1 MNPIWKETIVD
12 CPIHGKRI
20 TKIPIF
26 QQNPSFNTKYY
37 AYQNT
42 SNYYS
47 TETEPS
53 YANNSSYMIKNN
65 TNRNP
70 YINYNMGRN
79 QAINNNVNKNIS
91 LSNAYKS
98 SLNNPIRI
106 YGNGNAK
113 YEIKSNVYSSRN
125 KPVNVKNSVNSYRIN
140 DNSRQQQINSYKN
153 KNIIQHRSYNKLDI
167 NQKESKAFY
176 RRRNENNLE
185 QKKFEDEGIYNR
197 SRKNKYSYDLKD
209 MNKLDPEY
217 INKTYNN
224 INITKVP
231 TPRQGTTKLNNGI
244 KKYSCKT
251 NDVINKRIII
261 TEPRNI
267 SERNKNSMLVNTTDL
282 NNYKFY
288 ISRDNYLNNN
298 NKIQYSMHTQPVN
311 QIKRIYSERNPYNNI
326 LRTDYNDDYDY
337 NESAYY
343 EINQY
348 MNKMN
353 DNKYN
358 MNYGYNDNRGLIK
371 YNRSSPIYNDIN
383 YSQYNKNSVPIMQRK
398 YKKIKLPHN
407 TEINEDNFNN
417 IKKKKKILKFKV
429 HDLKELRENEF
440 KIEKSHDDNK
450 EKDDENVEEHVEKY
464 FDKDGNCI
472 GGKKIIIKQ
481 EYDNGQK
488 IIKKFVEEKYK
499 QDSDYEI
506 LKKQGE
512 NNYGKQTKNQVKK
525 ETIITSTI
533 KSSNNDTIEANQE
546 ENNNINTIVTFGIN
560 SKKEDDLDNT
570 KEEKEADEQNIEVN
584 SEFEEEEIEEK
595 IEENK
600 KIEEKNEI
608 ENNEEFS
615 KSPEEDNNSAILE
628 EMNKENG
635 GISKEIKDINEVKN
649 IQSEEE
655 NNLNKNIPQ
664 IEKEELADGNKE
676 NNM

>member
-1 MNPIWKETIVD
+1 MEPIWKETIVD

-26 QQNPSFNTKYY
+26 PQNTAFNTKYY
-37 AYQNT
+37 AYKNT
-42 SNYYS
+42 GNYY
-47 TETEPS
+47 TAETEPS
-53 YANNSSYMIKNN
+53 NTNNSSFFYKANS
-65 TNRNP
+65 NRSP
-70 YINYNMGRN
+70 YINYNTGRN
-79 QAINNNVNKNIS
+79 RTINNNINEDVS

-113 YEIKSNVYSSRN
+113 YEIKSNAKSSMD
-125 KPVNVKNSVNSYRIN
+125 KPVNIKNSINSYREKN
-140 DNSRQQQINSYKN
+140 FSGQQKINSNN
-153 KNIIQHRSYNKLDI
+153 KSIVPNHSYNKLDI
-167 NQKESKAFY
+167 NKKESKAFY
-176 RRRNENNLE
+176 RRRNEDNYE
-185 QKKFEDEGIYNR
+185 QKRIEDKKEYNK
-197 SRKNKYSYDLKD
+197 SRKNKYSFDLKVTD
-209 MNKLDPEY
+209 KLDNEY
-217 INKTYNN
+217 INKTYSN
-224 INITKVP
+224 INISNVAVP
-231 TPRQGTTKLNNGI
+231 RKKAGLNNGI
-244 KKYSCKT
+244 KNYSSKT

-261 TEPRNI
+261 TEPRNVPET
-267 SERNKNSMLVNTTDL
+267 SNNSIVVDSTNL

-298 NKIQYSMHTQPVN
+298 NKAQYSLHSQP
-311 QIKRIYSERNPYNNI
+311 IYSTKRGYSERNNYNNI
-326 LRTDYNDDYDY
+326 SRTDYDDDYGYDY
-337 NESAYY
+337 NASAYY

-348 MNKMN
+348 MNKRN
-353 DNKYN
+353 NNKYN
-358 MNYGYNDNRGLIK
+358 INYGYNDNGGLNNYDRTSPL
-371 YNRSSPIYNDIN
+371 YNNYNYTNDNQISAPII
-383 YSQYNKNSVPIMQRK
+383 QRK
-398 YKKIKLPHN
+398 YKKIKIPYN
-407 TEINEDNFNN
+407 TEINEHNINN

-440 KIEKSHDDNK
+440 KIEKRNNPN

-512 NNYGKQTKNQVKK
+512 NNYLKQLKNQEKK

-533 KSSNNDTIEANQE
+533 KSSNNEEIEANNQEE
-546 ENNNINTIVTFGIN
+546 ENNNINTIVTFGMN
-560 SKKEDDLDNT
+560 SKKEDDLENI
-570 KEEKEADEQNIEVN
+570 KEEKEADEQKIEVN
-584 SEFEEEEIEEK
+584 SEFEEEED
-595 IEENK
+595 N
-600 KIEEKNEI
+600 EKNEDKNEI
-608 ENNEEFS
+608 VNNANENDNDELS

-635 GISKEIKDINEVKN
+635 GINNEIKDLKDKENK
-649 IQSEEE
+649 EE
-655 NNLNKNIPQ
+655 NNLNNNN
-664 IEKEELADGNKE
+664 IEKYENEDVIDDKNE